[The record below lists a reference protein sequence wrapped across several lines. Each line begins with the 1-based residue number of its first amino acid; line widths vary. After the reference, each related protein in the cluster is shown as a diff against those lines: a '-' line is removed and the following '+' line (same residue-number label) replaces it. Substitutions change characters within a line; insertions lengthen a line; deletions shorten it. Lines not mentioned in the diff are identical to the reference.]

1 MSPAEDRFIAGEGP
15 LAALVRAQPAFE
27 PPPQMLER
35 VLAAL
40 DAAPAPAGFEPPTS
54 LFDAVMA
61 EADRLDAAQAPRRE
75 ALLAELAAG
84 KTANDTLGAP
94 VSPATAEWLARQ
106 RPAPATAPTRPR
118 RRWPWLAGISTAL
131 TAALAVSVALRMVQE
146 PAPPPEMLAMPAT
159 APAESAMDTLRQ
171 SPAGASAEATAGTA
185 RSADNTLARA
195 ARPPL
200 AERLAKAEA
209 PPASPARS
217 REMARPDAEAKRAAP
232 RPAPPT
238 PAQEEPAPAA
248 PAAAPP
254 MLAKALRAP
263 APSAPPAAEADAAI
277 TAAAPIDA
285 PLDTPA
291 ATLAARLLAR
301 PAQAWTLHVAPA
313 DAAAGRALQ
322 ADLLAQLQAAG
333 REDPI
338 TLAEHPL
345 PRGQLRLSPTR

>member
-1 MSPAEDRFIAGEGP
+1 MSTAEERFIAGEGP
-15 LAALVRAQPAFE
+15 LAALIRAQPAFE

-40 DAAPAPAGFEPPTS
+40 DAAPSPAGFEPPAA

-61 EADRLDAAQAPRRE
+61 EAERLDAAQAPRRE

-84 KTANDTLGAP
+84 KKASDALGAE
-94 VSPATAEWLARQ
+94 VSPATAAWLAQ
-106 RPAPATAPTRPR
+106 QQPTPAPAPRMRR

-146 PAPPPEMLAMPAT
+146 PAPPAETAAMPAT

-171 SPAGASAEATAGTA
+171 SPAGASAEATVGTA
-185 RSADNTLARA
+185 HSADNTLARA

-200 AERLAKAEA
+200 AERLARAEA

-232 RPAPPT
+232 RPAPPPPT
-238 PAQEEPAPAA
+238 QDEPAPAA

-263 APSAPPAAEADAAI
+263 APSAPPAAEADVAIAA
-277 TAAAPIDA
+277 TDPIDA

-301 PAQAWTLHVAPA
+301 PAQAWTLHIAPA
-313 DAAAGRALQ
+313 DAAAGRTLQ
-322 ADLLAQLQAAG
+322 AALLAQLQAAG

-345 PRGQLRLSPTR
+345 PRGRLRLSPTR

>member
-40 DAAPAPAGFEPPTS
+40 DATPAPAGFEPPAA

-84 KTANDTLGAP
+84 KAAVDALGTP
-94 VSPATAEWLARQ
+94 ISPATAEWLARQ
-106 RPAPATAPTRPR
+106 RPASAPARPR
-118 RRWPWLAGISTAL
+118 RRWPWLAGLGTAL
-131 TAALAVSVALRMVQE
+131 TAALAVSVALRVVQE
-146 PAPPPEMLAMPAT
+146 SATPPEMAALPAT
-159 APAESAMDTLRQ
+159 APAESATDTLRGAAAGE
-171 SPAGASAEATAGTA
+171 PAEVSASAA
-185 RSADNTLARA
+185 RSADNAI
-195 ARPPL
+195 PL
-200 AERLAKAEA
+200 AAKPQLTERLAKAEA
-209 PPASPARS
+209 PAAGPARS
-217 REMARPDAEAKRAAP
+217 REMPRPEADAKRAAP
-232 RPAPPT
+232 APVRD
-238 PAQEEPAPAA
+238 EPAPAA
-248 PAAAPP
+248 PTAAPP
-254 MLAKALRAP
+254 MMAKALRAP
-263 APSAPPAAEADAAI
+263 APGARPAAEADTAI
-277 TAAAPIDA
+277 ATNDIIDA